1 MKKYATWLMAT
12 ATIGIGIWVGSS
24 FVTISSASSQ
34 LGSAADPV
42 VTKSYVDQQIQKALG
57 GNSSSSVGNT
67 NNSNSGTKNNTP
79 TPVTPPISTT
89 PAAPATTPSVT
100 PSVTSSPTTTTKVV
114 EIRPG
119 KKLIA
124 SAGTEVIVRTG
135 KAVVYSSDKNG
146 ILDLTAGS
154 EMGGSQAIPNN
165 HLLLFPR
172 DGRGVEVALT
182 QGYNATVLVI
192 GDYKIQ

>member
-34 LGSAADPV
+34 LGSADDPV

-57 GNSSSSVGNT
+57 GSSSSSTGNT

-79 TPVTPPISTT
+79 TTPVTPPVST
-89 PAAPATTPSVT
+89 APTTTPSA
-100 PSVTSSPTTTTKVV
+100 TSSSTITTKVV

-124 SAGTEVIVRTG
+124 AAGTEVIIRKG
-135 KAVVYSSDKNG
+135 KAVVYSSEKNG

>member
-12 ATIGIGIWVGSS
+12 ATVGIGIWVGSS
-24 FVTISSASSQ
+24 FITISDASSQ
-34 LGSAADPV
+34 LGSADDPV

-57 GNSSSSVGNT
+57 GSSSSSAGSTSN
-67 NNSNSGTKNNTP
+67 NNSSTKNNTP
-79 TPVTPPISTT
+79 TTPVTPPVST
-89 PAAPATTPSVT
+89 APTTTTPSA
-100 PSVTSSPTTTTKVV
+100 TSSTTTTTKVV

-124 SAGTEVIVRTG
+124 AAGTEVIVRTG

-146 ILDLTAGS
+146 ILNLTAGS

>member
-24 FVTISSASSQ
+24 FITISDASSQ
-34 LGSAADPV
+34 LGSADDPV

-57 GNSSSSVGNT
+57 GSSSSSVGNT
-67 NNSNSGTKNNTP
+67 SNNNSSSKNNTP
-79 TPVTPPISTT
+79 TPVAPPVSTAPTP
-89 PAAPATTPSVT
+89 TTPSLT
-100 PSVTSSPTTTTKVV
+100 PSTTMTTKVV

-124 SAGTEVIVRTG
+124 AAGTEVIVRTG

>member
-34 LGSAADPV
+34 LGSADDPV

-57 GNSSSSVGNT
+57 GSSSSSVGNT

-79 TPVTPPISTT
+79 TAPVTPPVSTAPT
-89 PAAPATTPSVT
+89 PTTTPSA
-100 PSVTSSPTTTTKVV
+100 TSSSTITTKVV

-124 SAGTEVIVRTG
+124 AAGTEVIIRTG
-135 KAVVYSSDKNG
+135 KAVVYSSEKNG

>member
-24 FVTISSASSQ
+24 FITTSNASSQ
-34 LGSAADPV
+34 LGSADDPV

-57 GNSSSSVGNT
+57 GGTSGSVGST
-67 NNSNSGTKNNTP
+67 TTNSGTKNNTP
-79 TPVTPPISTT
+79 TTPVSPPTTT
-89 PAAPATTPSVT
+89 PASVT
-100 PSVTSSPTTTTKVV
+100 PSPVATPTLATKVV

-124 SAGTEVIVRTG
+124 AAGTEVIVRTG

-154 EMGGSQAIPNN
+154 EMGGSQVIPNN

-172 DGRGVEVALT
+172 DGRGVEVAMT